1 MKARSKYLFVLQ
13 ELQQAIAD
21 KAAAVKAHKQTGDNL
36 KKLVSEDE
44 APKVETVSDEVD
56 EKWRSLCSD
65 VEDLTK
71 SMFSTKER
79 VDAFQNGLEDIEK
92 WLKETEETIAALEPV
107 AVEPE
112 KVKEQLANQ
121 TVTC

>member
-1 MKARSKYLFVLQ
+1 
-13 ELQQAIAD
+13 
-21 KAAAVKAHKQTGDNL
+21 
-36 KKLVSEDE
+36 
-44 APKVETVSDEVD
+44 
-56 EKWRSLCSD
+56 
-65 VEDLTK
+65 
-71 SMFSTKER
+71 MFSTKER

>member
-21 KAAAVKAHKQTGDNL
+21 KAAEVKAHKQTGDNL

-79 VDAFQNGLEDIEK
+79 VGAFQNGLEDIEK